1 METQTDHRVRESLAE
16 YQAQRLE
23 RDPWVPV
30 WEDVGYFVHRRSYN
44 FVGGTQKG
52 TAVIPY
58 GGFTPHG
65 AVYSSR
71 ATIALD
77 KLSSALLGMLWKN
90 GARTFQLR
98 KPSYVKDTTENKA
111 FYEKLNTTVI
121 KAMEHPSAR
130 LTTTLNEDM
139 REQVSFGVSG
149 IGVFWD
155 GDPSAPLRY
164 KSYSVRNCT
173 IIEDETGRID
183 GVFIEESLT
192 RRQLI
197 QRYGERGMPSN
208 AQANYDPLLDTT
220 KVDVVHE
227 IKPNKYFV
235 PGSLAANQLPYS
247 SLHYEKGSGKILRD
261 SGFEEM
267 PIKFSRFE
275 KNCDEAYAR
284 CPAINALPAIYEVN
298 EAVRQLHIGVELDS
312 KLPYGLLDDGTFGG
326 GTIDRSPGGFT
337 IIDVSGRIGG
347 NPLIPLH
354 QPVNRQPQM
363 MLVESLNGEIDTA
376 FFLDQVLDLNNQQR
390 QTLGEANIRN
400 EIRSEPLAAIMSRQL
415 EEKHV
420 PLIETTV
427 NLLYSN
433 GWLGV
438 VKGSEKER
446 MLLAAGIEP
455 AYIPDEIAQV
465 MADGKDY
472 YDIQFVSPAA
482 RMMRAEELR
491 GVTDS
496 VRFAAELQP
505 LDGGARL
512 RRYDAD
518 KIGRLSDELH
528 GVPESVLKSEEEY
541 KAGEEA
547 YAEQQ
552 NLMMQQ
558 MAVKSQAEIGKMNAA
573 ANQSNAQAQ
582 ATLALGNG
590 GTGMNGNLD
599 GV

>member
-1 METQTDHRVRESLAE
+1 MTTQMDPRVRESLAE
-16 YQAQRLE
+16 YQALRLE
-23 RDPWVPV
+23 RDQWVPV
-30 WEDVGYFVHRRSYN
+30 WEDIGYFVRKRSYN
-44 FVGGTQKG
+44 FVGGKTG
-52 TAVIPY
+52 SPTIPY
-58 GGFTPHG
+58 GAFTPVT
-65 AVYSSR
+65 ASFSSR
-71 ATIALD
+71 PAVASN

-98 KPSYVKDTTENKA
+98 KPSYIKGTTENKE

-121 KAMEHPSAR
+121 KVMEHPSAR

-139 REQVSFGVSG
+139 REQVDFGVSG
-149 IGVFWD
+149 IGAFWV
-155 GDPSAPLRY
+155 GTPSAPIQY

-183 GVFIEESLT
+183 GVFIEDSLT

-197 QRYGERGMPSN
+197 QRYGDRGMPDN
-208 AQANYDPLLDTT
+208 PPANYDPLLDTT

-275 KNCDEAYAR
+275 KNCDEVYAR
-284 CPAINALPAIYEVN
+284 CPAIDALPAIYEIN
-298 EAVRQLHIGVELDS
+298 SAIRELHLGVELDG
-312 KLPYGLLDDGTFGG
+312 KTPYGLLDDGTFGG

-354 QPVNRQPQM
+354 QSVNRQPQM
-363 MLVESLNGEIDTA
+363 TLVESLNSEIDMA

-400 EIRSEPLAAIMSRQL
+400 EIRSEPLAAIASRQL
-415 EEKHV
+415 EEKYV
-420 PLIETTV
+420 PVIELTV
-427 NLLYSN
+427 NLMYAN
-433 GWLGV
+433 GLLGV

-446 MLLAAGIEP
+446 MMLAAGLEP
-455 AYIPDEIAQV
+455 TYIPDDIAQV
-465 MADGKDY
+465 MAEGRDY
-472 YDIQFVSPAA
+472 YEIQFVSPAA

-528 GVPESVLKSEEEY
+528 GVPESVLKSEDEY
-541 KAGEEA
+541 KSGEDA

-552 NLMMQQ
+552 NIMMQQ
-558 MAVKSQAEIGKMNAA
+558 MAVKAQAEIGKMNAA

>member
-1 METQTDHRVRESLAE
+1 MNSQMDPRVREALAE
-16 YQAQRLE
+16 YQALRLE
-23 RDPWVPV
+23 RDQWVPI
-30 WEDVGYFVHRRSYN
+30 WEDIGYFVHRRSYN
-44 FVGGTQKG
+44 FVGGTQNS

-58 GGFTPHG
+58 GSFTPYG
-65 AVYSSR
+65 SMYSSR
-71 ATIALD
+71 ATIAMD

-98 KPSYVKDTTENKA
+98 RPSYIKDTTENKA

-121 KAMEHPSAR
+121 KAMEHPAAR

-173 IIEDETGRID
+173 VIEDETGRID

-192 RRQLI
+192 RRQML
-197 QRYGERGMPSN
+197 QRYGEIALPPN
-208 AQANYDPLLDTT
+208 PPANYDPILDTT
-220 KVDVVHE
+220 KVDVIHA
-227 IKPNKYFV
+227 IRKNDNFV

-247 SLHYEKGSGKILRD
+247 SLHFEKASGKVLRD
-261 SGFEEM
+261 KGFEEM

-284 CPAINALPAIYEVN
+284 CPAINALPSIYEVN
-298 EAVRQLHIGVELDS
+298 EAIRQLHIGVELDG
-312 KLPYGLLDDGTFGG
+312 KMPYGLLDDGTFGG

-337 IIDVSGRIGG
+337 VIDVSGRISG

-363 MLVESLNGEIDTA
+363 MLVESLNAEIDMA

-438 VKGSEKER
+438 IAGSQQDI
-446 MLLAAGIEP
+446 MLKAAGIEP
-455 AYIPDEIAQV
+455 TYIPDEIAQV
-465 MADGKDY
+465 MAEGRDY
-472 YDIQFVSPAA
+472 YEIQFVSPAA

-528 GVPESVLKSEEEY
+528 GVPESVLKSEDEY
-541 KAGEEA
+541 REGEAA

-552 NLMMQQ
+552 NMMMQQ
-558 MAVKSQAEIGKMNAA
+558 MAVKAQAEIGKMNAA

-590 GTGMNGNLD
+590 GLGMNGNLD